1 MRGWD
6 WTKKTASD
14 IQAKVL
20 LPLSR
25 HTLGHTQINY
35 IFKKNQ
41 VEKKYPNLRKDA
53 EKAAVA
59 FVSKFEEV
67 MLKIWSS
74 LIHAGKVSAKFA
86 IDVKE

>member
-1 MRGWD
+1 MGLDKEDRFRHPG
-6 WTKKTASD
+6 KGTAPFKQTYSW
-14 IQAKVL
+14 AYANKL
-20 LPLSR
+20 
-25 HTLGHTQINY
+25 H
-35 IFKKNQ
+35 FKKIQ